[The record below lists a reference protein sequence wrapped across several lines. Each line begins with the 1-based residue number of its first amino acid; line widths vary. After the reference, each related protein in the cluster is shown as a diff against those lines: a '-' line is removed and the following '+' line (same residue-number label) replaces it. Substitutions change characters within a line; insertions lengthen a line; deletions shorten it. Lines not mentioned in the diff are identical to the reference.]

1 MRNRAANVYIPAP
14 DQSTDRTWTARSLR
28 IATPDGTPVHLAV
41 DGEVTDAEP
50 RLRIFK
56 REKRLLVYRPDRE

>member
-1 MRNRAANVYIPAP
+1 VVLGTLARSRVY
-14 DQSTDRTWTARSLR
+14 RTWTASSLG

-41 DGEVTDAEP
+41 DGEVTVAEP

-56 REKRLLVYRPDRE
+56 REKRLLVYRPDSK